1 MERFVLKFLWLEK
14 SIGVALDQ
22 RVGDKSTPLTEYFF
36 WPQKDA
42 WEEMKFYL
50 ESKSWILQTE
60 SILLLNE
67 ITEVINS
74 WQEKDGLVKKDINK
88 VREQIRD
95 AIFVGYE

>member
-88 VREQIRD
+88 VREQFRD